1 MGYTDAALQAKT
13 TLNGKTYY
21 WQQTLGTSMS
31 TPVVA
36 GSVALWLEANPQ
48 LTYNDVIRIIRQ
60 TAVVDDDVRQGDSVQ
75 WGAGK
80 FDAYAGLKE
89 VLREATT
96 GIGGIKSQHA
106 DKPLVTACGQRAFRV
121 LLAGAKQLRLSVYNL
136 AGQRVMTQNANGDE
150 TTIDAS
156 AWANGCY
163 ILQVNGLPAQRI
175 TIY

>member
-1 MGYTDAALQAKT
+1 M
-13 TLNGKTYY
+13 
-21 WQQTLGTSMS
+21 
-31 TPVVA
+31 VA
-36 GSVALWLEANPQ
+36 GSVALWLQANPR

-80 FDAYAGLKE
+80 FDAYAGMKE

-96 GIGGIKSQHA
+96 DISGIKSQHA
-106 DKPLVTACGQRAFRV
+106 DKPLVTSCGQRTFRV
-121 LLAGAKQLRLSVYNL
+121 LLAGARQLRISVYNL
-136 AGQRVMTQNANGDE
+136 AGQRVLTKDTNGDE
-150 TTIDAS
+150 TSIDTS
-156 AWANGCY
+156 RWGNGCY